1 MYSSSSFMS
10 ASISPAGRFQFSWL
24 KAKSVR
30 TPTPAWRQPSTTSRT
45 AFIPAW
51 WPSGRGSERPW
62 AQRPLPSMMMAM
74 WPGTAPCTRSRCSRS
89 LLMGSDFQNLRFFG
103 MDESVDELD
112 MLVGELLYIL
122 LGVPFVVLRDLF
134 QLLDAGERVG
144 AGMPDCDPSFLPQLV
159 DHLDQILPAFLRQ
172 GGQRHP
178 DQVSLGGRVESQIG
192 VSDSLL
198 DGLAKRFV
206 EGLNREQAGLGS
218 VDHRD
223 LIQRYV
229 APVGLDS
236 NDIEQ
241 RGARL
246 AAADGGELPLGAL
259 HRLVHQLAAVFGEFR
274 YSAHRTMV
282 PTRSPWRTRVM
293 APG

>member
-1 MYSSSSFMS
+1 MQRFSASEVPPAVSAMTRSTARRAPSPSWSRWPSTRTATPCSRSSLASRAMYSSSSFMS

-24 KAKSVR
+24 NAKSVR

-122 LGVPFVVLRDLF
+122 LGVPFIVLRDLF
-134 QLLDAGERVG
+134 QFLDARERVG
-144 AGMPDCDPSFLPQLV
+144 AGMPHCDSSFLPQLV
-159 DHLDQILPAFLRQ
+159 DHLYEILAAFLRQ
-172 GGQRHP
+172 SGQRHP
-178 DQVSLGGRVESQIG
+178 DQVSLGGRI
-192 VSDSLL
+192 
-198 DGLAKRFV
+198 
-206 EGLNREQAGLGS
+206 
-218 VDHRD
+218 
-223 LIQRYV
+223 
-229 APVGLDS
+229 
-236 NDIEQ
+236 
-241 RGARL
+241 
-246 AAADGGELPLGAL
+246 
-259 HRLVHQLAAVFGEFR
+259 
-274 YSAHRTMV
+274 
-282 PTRSPWRTRVM
+282 
-293 APG
+293 